1 MQAKHQVAE
10 RYIRCPSFFLKNLP
24 KGNAL
29 EVRIQVKLRILEFC
43 AFLASRKNIMYGN
56 NLFNRNFIYFSVSIQ
71 TGINLWTLPLA
82 NISGQVHILLL

>member
-1 MQAKHQVAE
+1 MAE

-43 AFLASRKNIMYGN
+43 ALVASRKILCMGIIYLTEI
-56 NLFNRNFIYFSVSIQ
+56 LFIFQYQSVDPTSGEHFWSGSYF
-71 TGINLWTLPLA
+71 TTLR
-82 NISGQVHILLL
+82 